1 MVLGRWYVNVGNM
14 EKVRRQ
20 ASFKVRVYN
29 HDAL

>member
-29 HDAL
+29 AL